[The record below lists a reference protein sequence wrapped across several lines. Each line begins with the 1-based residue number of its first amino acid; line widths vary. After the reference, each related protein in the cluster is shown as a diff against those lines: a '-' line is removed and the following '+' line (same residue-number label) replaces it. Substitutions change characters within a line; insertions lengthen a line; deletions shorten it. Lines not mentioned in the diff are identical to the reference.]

1 MRFCFY
7 LNQKCQ
13 IRTTLYR
20 AAKIPGLL
28 NIGPLFINITR
39 YFSTISYFSMIQ
51 SRTIKFLYRYFLFW
65 SEDAKIEAANMHH
78 NKQKLGHREI

>member
-20 AAKIPGLL
+20 AAKKTWIAQYWPVIYKYYTIFFY
-28 NIGPLFINITR
+28 NIIFLHD
-39 YFSTISYFSMIQ
+39 SISHHKISVQIFP
-51 SRTIKFLYRYFLFW
+51 FL
-65 SEDAKIEAANMHH
+65 E
-78 NKQKLGHREI
+78 